1 MDTKW
6 SLQSGKSP
14 DSRTHNPRIDGPR
27 TAGRAL
33 EKQMLNKRGTGE
45 HVMGCMQ
52 KETLQEEMEVLD
64 YEGQR
69 FRVCTARDGNVT
81 GRCHSNT
88 KHKALGIRKGVLHG
102 HKWPY

>member
-1 MDTKW
+1 MDAKW

-27 TAGRAL
+27 TTGRAL
-33 EKQMLNKRGTGE
+33 EKQMLNERGTRE

-52 KETLQEEMEVLD
+52 KETLQKETEVLD

-88 KHKALGIRKGVLHG
+88 KNKALGIRKGCTA
-102 HKWPY
+102 WT